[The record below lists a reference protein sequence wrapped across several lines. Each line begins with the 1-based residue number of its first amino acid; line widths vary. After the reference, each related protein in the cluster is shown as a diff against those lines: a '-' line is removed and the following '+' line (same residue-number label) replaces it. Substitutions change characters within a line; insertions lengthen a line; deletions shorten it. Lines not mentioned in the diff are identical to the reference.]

1 MMNLAA
7 SHDSP
12 RLSTSLFNDAFKY
25 KHLAEPSVNADYKI
39 HKPDT
44 NTRTRQK
51 LLLAHQ
57 YTYIGAPHI
66 WAGDEMGM
74 WGADM
79 GDTRKPLIWK
89 DYDFESEIVDPRG
102 YNRTPDKVAFDD
114 ALFEYYRTL
123 IQIRKTNKVLAN
135 GDIEFI
141 VVDDENN
148 TLAYSRFD
156 DIEEI
161 VTIFNNGNTKRTIQM
176 PLKIDA
182 EYVQVLGNHIIKQ
195 NGNILTIDLPGNSVA
210 IMTSAL

>member
-1 MMNLAA
+1 
-7 SHDSP
+7 
-12 RLSTSLFNDAFKY
+12 
-25 KHLAEPSVNADYKI
+25 
-39 HKPDT
+39 
-44 NTRTRQK
+44 

-89 DYDFESEIVDPRG
+89 DYDFESETVDPRG
-102 YNRTPDKVAFDD
+102 YNRIPDKVTFDD
-114 ALFEYYRTL
+114 SLFEYYRTL

-141 VVDDENN
+141 VVDNENN

-156 DIEEI
+156 ESNEVIT
-161 VTIFNNGNTKRTIQM
+161 VFNNSTTQKTIQL
-176 PLKIDA
+176 PLKFNSKYSQLLEKYSITQNRNSLTVNLPA
-182 EYVQVLGNHIIKQ
+182 SSVSILKGNYR
-195 NGNILTIDLPGNSVA
+195 
-210 IMTSAL
+210 